1 MKQTPLKV
9 AANLSWL
16 YNEHPFL
23 DRFDAAAQDG
33 FAGIECLFPHEHSR
47 QDIQARLKNNALRM
61 VLFNA
66 APGDWHAGDRGLACR
81 SGQEQ
86 AFRRSI
92 MAALD
97 LAQALQCPRVHV
109 MAGLSEGLRRGDA
122 ALLTS
127 EWACYEARLR
137 WALELASTANV
148 TLMIEPINPIDM
160 PDYLLQTQADAHTL
174 VSRIGS
180 PYLQVQ
186 MDLYHCQR
194 VEGNALALL
203 DTYLP
208 TGRVGH
214 LQIAGVPSRH
224 EPDVGSLD
232 CPAIF
237 QTLLRLN
244 YEGWVGAEYRPQDNT
259 AGGTHRG
266 LRWMPR

>member
-1 MKQTPLKV
+1 MSPTPLKF

-16 YNEHPFL
+16 YNEYAFL

-33 FAGIECLFPHEHSR
+33 FAGVECLFPHEHSR
-47 QDIQARLKNNALRM
+47 QAIQARLHSHGLQM

-66 APGDWHAGDRGLACR
+66 APGDWQAGDRGLACR
-81 SGQEQ
+81 PEQEQ
-86 AFRRSI
+86 AFRDSI

-109 MAGLSEGLRRGDA
+109 MAGLSEGRKHNNA
-122 ALLTS
+122 ALLAS
-127 EWACYEARLR
+127 EWACYEARLH
-137 WALELASTANV
+137 WAIAQASTAKV

-160 PDYLLQTQADAHTL
+160 PGYLLQTQADAHAL
-174 VSRIGS
+174 VSRMAS

-194 VEGNALALL
+194 LEGNALALL

-232 CPAIF
+232 CPAFF

-244 YEGWVGAEYRPQDNT
+244 YEGWIGAEYRPQDNT
-259 AGGTHRG
+259 PGGTRRG
-266 LRWMPR
+266 LQWLQS